1 MLAEQWACVHY
12 QGLLIGRNVRFHR
25 IGKLTVYVARLQ
37 LKLEV
42 KFNHRSRDRH
52 LLEWYFTRVA
62 KVSDPGVGR
71 IRGNPSL
78 NVADLISPDKPI

>member
-1 MLAEQWACVHY
+1 MLAICSLFRRSGKFTNSQFA
-12 QGLLIGRNVRFHR
+12 IRNPKSEIF
-25 IGKLTVYVARLQ
+25 RLQ
-37 LKLEV
+37 LKLEM